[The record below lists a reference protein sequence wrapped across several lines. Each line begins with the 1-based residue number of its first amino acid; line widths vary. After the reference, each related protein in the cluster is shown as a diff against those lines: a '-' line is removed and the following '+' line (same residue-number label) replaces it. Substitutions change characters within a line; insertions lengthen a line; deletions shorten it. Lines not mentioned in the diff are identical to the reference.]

1 MIDSPVGGA
10 DSKELV
16 LGPIVGIRRPVI
28 LAVDYHIQ
36 THSPAI
42 YQVLLQ
48 LEKCF
53 VPTEEKELWIHN
65 VSWVW
70 QGGRRHH

>member
-1 MIDSPVGGA
+1 MIDSTVGGA
-10 DSKELV
+10 DSKEVV
-16 LGPIVGIRRPVI
+16 LGPTGGIRRPVI
-28 LAVDYHIQ
+28 PAADYHIQ
-36 THSPAI
+36 THFPAI

-65 VSWVW
+65 VS
-70 QGGRRHH
+70 